1 MAERRMIAKTITL
14 SDAFLEMPATARCLY
29 FTLLQSADDDGFV
42 NNPRSLMRLTSA
54 TDDDM
59 KILIAKKF
67 VLVFENGVIVIKHW
81 RIHNYIRGDRYV
93 ETKYKEEKEQLE
105 LDENNAYRYTSG
117 IPEGIKGITSSISG
131 IPGGIPSGIP
141 NGYQMD
147 TQVSIGKYS
156 IGKDNIIGDKAK
168 RFIPPTH
175 TEIEEYCRETNRNID
190 IDRFID
196 FYESKG
202 WYVGKNKMK
211 DWKAAVRNWSRKD
224 KPGFSAAEE
233 MEVEDVDLDQLKAKM
248 FGGGK

>member
-67 VLVFENGVIVIKHW
+67 VLIFENGVIVIKHW

-105 LDENNAYRYTSG
+105 LDENNAYRYTN
-117 IPEGIKGITSSISG
+117 
-131 IPGGIPSGIP
+131 GIPSGIP
-141 NGYQMD
+141 NGYQVD
-147 TQVSIGKYS
+147 TQVSIGKDS
-156 IGKDNIIGDKAK
+156 IGKDNIIGEKTR
-168 RFIPPTH
+168 RFSPPTH
-175 TEIEEYCRETNRNID
+175 AEIEEYCRETNRNID

-202 WYVGKNKMK
+202 WYIGKNKMK

-224 KPGFSAAEE
+224 KPGFSAEEE
-233 MEVEDVDLDQLKAKM
+233 MRTADVDLEELKRKM
-248 FGGGK
+248 FGGNHD